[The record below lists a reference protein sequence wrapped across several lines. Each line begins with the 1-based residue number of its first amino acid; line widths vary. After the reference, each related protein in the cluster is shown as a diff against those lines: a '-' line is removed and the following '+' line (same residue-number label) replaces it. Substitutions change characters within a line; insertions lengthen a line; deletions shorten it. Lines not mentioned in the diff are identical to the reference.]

1 MVVVILSFMY
11 IRLIIL
17 ALHYIDHFYFFQ
29 LFECVLNIFTSPV
42 CTVKMVIGNRLWR
55 CIRMRYFNTEGLC
68 RPKELFKRRL
78 HCVIFETCLYNYFYA
93 EEELS
98 NGIIREVVV

>member
-1 MVVVILSFMY
+1 
-11 IRLIIL
+11 
-17 ALHYIDHFYFFQ
+17 
-29 LFECVLNIFTSPV
+29 
-42 CTVKMVIGNRLWR
+42 
-55 CIRMRYFNTEGLC
+55 MRYFNTEGLC

-93 EEELS
+93 KEELS